1 MKKKITKNTIKR
13 GLRTFFQAFFGAFVT
28 AGAGIIWTD
37 IDIKNALIG
46 ILLTSLFAGFS
57 AIGMNLEIKEN

>member
-1 MKKKITKNTIKR
+1 MKKKITKNTIMR

-28 AGAGIIWTD
+28 AGAGIIWAE

-57 AIGMNLEIKEN
+57 AIGMNLEAKEN

>member
-1 MKKKITKNTIKR
+1 MKKKITKNTIRK
-13 GLRTFFQAFFGAFVT
+13 GLRTFAQAFLGAFVT
-28 AGAGIIWTD
+28 TGAGIIWTD

-57 AIGMNLEIKEN
+57 AIGMNLETKEN